1 MYQGNMQ
8 PDVEPRFKVVFGK
21 KNKNLK
27 KMRKIGDEPRKV
39 FFDELRK
46 KAFPRPLRGYYIFKR
61 MI

>member
-1 MYQGNMQ
+1 MQ
-8 PDVEPRFKVVFGK
+8 SDVEPRFKVVFGK

-27 KMRKIGDEPRKV
+27 KMRRNGDEPRQV

-46 KAFPRPLRGYYIFKR
+46 NALPRPLRGYYIFKR